1 MAFNPADFPKPS
13 LGFLTGFVDTKGM
26 QIAHVSGERAVGC
39 VISRTIWPVERR

>member
-26 QIAHVSGERAVGC
+26 QIAQNASFQRLIVLASAAIPG
-39 VISRTIWPVERR
+39 